1 MSICMKC
8 KTQTNNSGNSF
19 LCSAVIDQKTQMT
32 GKSSIMT
39 TTYGKSVVHCVL
51 CDSCIAGYVGRI
63 RKAKASLFTP
73 IFLMVVSALI
83 GGLMLGAAQN
93 PVIKILGLALIA
105 VCWYFAIKD
114 VIKKK
119 RDANQRAKQMKDI
132 DNLLLIRG
140 MEREAE
146 REYLK
151 QTNATVTDVISGQ

>member
-1 MSICMKC
+1 MNICMKC
-8 KTQTNNSGNSF
+8 KTQTKNSGNSF
-19 LCSAVIDQKTQMT
+19 LCSAVIDQNTKLT
-32 GKSSIMT
+32 GKSSVMT

-51 CDSCIAGYVGRI
+51 CDSCIEGYVHRI
-63 RKAKASLFTP
+63 KKAKVSLFAP
-73 IFLMVVSALI
+73 IFLMAVSALI

-93 PVIKILGLALIA
+93 PVIKVLGSALIA

-119 RDANQRAKQMKDI
+119 KEASQRAKQMKDI
-132 DNLLLIRG
+132 DNLLLIRS

-151 QTNATVTDVISGQ
+151 QTNATVTDA

>member
-8 KTQTNNSGNSF
+8 KTQTNNLGNSF

-63 RKAKASLFTP
+63 KKAKASLFAP
-73 IFLMVVSALI
+73 IFLMLVSALI
-83 GGLMLGAAQN
+83 GGLMLGAAQS

-105 VCWYFAIKD
+105 VCWYFAVKD

>member
-39 TTYGKSVVHCVL
+39 TTYGKNIVLCVL
-51 CDSCIAGYVGRI
+51 CDSCIADYVGRI
-63 RKAKASLFTP
+63 KKAKTGLFAP

-83 GGLMLGAAQN
+83 GGLMLGAAQS

-105 VCWYFAIKD
+105 VCWYFAIKE

-119 RDANQRAKQMKDI
+119 GDANQRAKQMMGI
-132 DNLLLIRG
+132 DDLLLIRG

-151 QTNATVTDVISGQ
+151 QTNATVTDT